1 LATAMRE
8 NEWPEDRINNHVKFW
23 LVLEGHT
30 WWHGHCEISK
40 GTLLTYQAHMRHK
53 WHDTLAT
60 PHSFNIALINPTLLL
75 QIRDKLVHL
84 VQVAQLELLKQVS
97 PPHLPPITIHLT
109 EAPPPSLTPLFSLD
123 PPPSHLGPGYTSNHG
138 PPTMLHKHT
147 CTPPNAHWEHGT
159 CVQWPQLLL
168 GIPPPSLPPPPN
180 QCNTLMHHTSPQ
192 LTADQQIP
200 PQLQLPDHPQV
211 PLSD

>member
-40 GTLLTYQAHMRHK
+40 GSLLTYQAHMRHK

-109 EAPPPSLTPLFSLD
+109 EAPPPLLPPSFPSIPPHHTWALDIHPTTAPPLCYTNTLA
-123 PPPSHLGPGYTSNHG
+123 PPPMHIGNMGHVSNGPNCSLGYP
-138 PPTMLHKHT
+138 
-147 CTPPNAHWEHGT
+147 
-159 CVQWPQLLL
+159 
-168 GIPPPSLPPPPN
+168 LPPYHPPN
-180 QCNTLMHHTSPQ
+180 QCNTPMHHTSPQ

>member
-109 EAPPPSLTPLFSLD
+109 EAPPLSYPPLFPRSHPITLGPWIYIQPR
-123 PPPSHLGPGYTSNHG
+123 PPPLCYTNTLAPPQCTLGTWDMCPMAPIAPWDT
-138 PPTMLHKHT
+138 
-147 CTPPNAHWEHGT
+147 
-159 CVQWPQLLL
+159 
-168 GIPPPSLPPPPN
+168 PSLPTTPPINATPR
-180 QCNTLMHHTSPQ
+180 CT
-192 LTADQQIP
+192 IP
-200 PQLQLPDHPQV
+200 LHN
-211 PLSD
+211 